1 MEVFKSKL
9 LDSQVDLNKYYRMFH
24 SYLKSEETLMC
35 GITPIEVGITSQD
48 SLQIEYDLLENDTG
62 LIYKYGIVTKYHKT
76 YLKKLQIPKNVE
88 AYIQSIVLRKT
99 KDGVKT
105 KITRNI
111 ILLILDDIITAEEP
125 TISMN
130 KDSDLNN
137 IMNG

>member
-1 MEVFKSKL
+1 MNL
-9 LDSQVDLNKYYRMFH
+9 H
-24 SYLKSEETLMC
+24 S
-35 GITPIEVGITSQD
+35 ITPIEVGITSQD
-48 SLQIEYDLLENDTG
+48 SLQIEYDLLENETG
-62 LIYKYGIVTKYHKT
+62 LIYKCNGIVTKYHKT
-76 YLKKLQIPKNVE
+76 YLKKLQIPKNVA
-88 AYIQSIVLRKT
+88 AYIQSI